1 MARIKV
7 RFNLSRGKNYMKW
20 KIAYPDGSFE
30 YFNPDEV
37 SLVMNKCKLS
47 NNAKQAEKI
56 FKGENKTVC
65 AWIMCADV
73 KITGVP
79 QEDLVETSRL
89 RYNPRVKP
97 HWDYRDVNVDG
108 KEFGRI
114 ESRGNKL
121 YVNF

>member
-1 MARIKV
+1 
-7 RFNLSRGKNYMKW
+7 
-20 KIAYPDGSFE
+20 
-30 YFNPDEV
+30 
-37 SLVMNKCKLS
+37 
-47 NNAKQAEKI
+47 
-56 FKGENKTVC
+56 
-65 AWIMCADV
+65 MCADV